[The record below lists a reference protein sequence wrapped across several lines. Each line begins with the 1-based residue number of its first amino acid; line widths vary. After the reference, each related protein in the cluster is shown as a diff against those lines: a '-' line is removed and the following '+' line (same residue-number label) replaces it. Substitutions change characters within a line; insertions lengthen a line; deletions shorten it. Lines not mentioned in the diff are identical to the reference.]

1 MIFKILNAYEE
12 ELRNQNSF
20 FQAIEKMNKKTK
32 IVFAIWIVSVLG
44 SVGVAWITHSG
55 KVISICMLIC
65 FVATLWI
72 NSYLDSDKRKNYIKD
87 ARKYNERLSQLDK
100 LLRKEE
106 FAINSEKKLSALIN
120 KMKTYLNT
128 VEKQEEKRQKN
139 NKDFYTGIII
149 PIGTYILGRLVEKD
163 NSFGLVQNIIILLFV
178 VLYIRFI
185 INEFSR
191 EWKLLFQSDETKMKY
206 LLDELQDL
214 YDRDYL

>member
-1 MIFKILNAYEE
+1 MAPLVRTGGSRHTGLAA
-12 ELRNQNSF
+12 LPHRNN
-20 FQAIEKMNKKTK
+20 
-32 IVFAIWIVSVLG
+32 
-44 SVGVAWITHSG
+44 
-55 KVISICMLIC
+55 
-65 FVATLWI
+65 
-72 NSYLDSDKRKNYIKD
+72 
-87 ARKYNERLSQLDK
+87 
-100 LLRKEE
+100 
-106 FAINSEKKLSALIN
+106 
-120 KMKTYLNT
+120 
-128 VEKQEEKRQKN
+128 QEEKRQKN